1 MCTALN
7 GYLKVNGYIHNA
19 QSSGERFRRTS
30 MIVLHHM
37 SILSGEQTHTYT
49 QTEHLGTEMFSQC
62 PVGCAQTLGHW
73 EEGSPAVFG
82 GCTLVIS
89 ISYWRCFLSRR
100 D

>member
-1 MCTALN
+1 
-7 GYLKVNGYIHNA
+7 
-19 QSSGERFRRTS
+19 
-30 MIVLHHM
+30 M

-82 GCTLVIS
+82 GAPWWYQSVTGGASCPGEIKGGE
-89 ISYWRCFLSRR
+89 RCSP
-100 D
+100 